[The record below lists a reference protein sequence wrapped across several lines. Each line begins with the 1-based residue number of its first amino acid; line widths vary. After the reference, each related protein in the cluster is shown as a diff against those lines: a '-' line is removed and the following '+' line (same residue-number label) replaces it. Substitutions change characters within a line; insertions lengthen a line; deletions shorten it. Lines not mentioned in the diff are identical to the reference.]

1 MDGPYASRRAHSPS
15 PPADTL
21 RRMARP
27 PEDCDSLGSLSLG
40 WPRVASVPLV
50 SLSPDMIGAEM
61 APAMEEAVA
70 GRGGRTPEEEEARL
84 RVIRRA
90 QIKVPF
96 LNLRYDSLVHQ
107 SHMDACPMLFLRFSS
122 ELVLKI
128 NMMFGCAATD
138 FACDLL
144 LAKVCELLQQANK

>member
-1 MDGPYASRRAHSPS
+1 
-15 PPADTL
+15 
-21 RRMARP
+21 
-27 PEDCDSLGSLSLG
+27 
-40 WPRVASVPLV
+40 
-50 SLSPDMIGAEM
+50 M

-144 LAKVCELLQQANK
+144 LAKELISYLGANDVKHTGYSRGYNCSDIAIANKLMLSSNGFMLICRLQ